1 MRREV
6 AMNLSGHAAA
16 RRLIETIL
24 QTTTPQRPRLAG
36 VLSRM
41 GLVPTGR
48 TSAASRISP
57 SIENAVG
64 SSPVRLRLKA
74 SCFVRTLPIEG
85 WRA

>member
-6 AMNLSGHAAA
+6 AMNLSGHASA

-24 QTTTPQRPRLAG
+24 QTTTPQRPRLACA
-36 VLSRM
+36 LESK

-48 TSAASRISP
+48 ASAASRISP
-57 SIENAVG
+57 SSDSAIG
-64 SSPVRLRLKA
+64 SSPVRRRQKA

-85 WRA
+85 WKA

>member
-6 AMNLSGHAAA
+6 AMNLSGHASA

-24 QTTTPQRPRLAG
+24 QPTTPQRPRLACA
-36 VLSRM
+36 LERM

-48 TSAASRISP
+48 ASAASRISP
-57 SIENAVG
+57 SSESAFG

-85 WRA
+85 WEA